1 MDKDEDE
8 EKIGKMREREGKQV
22 NTQSYDT
29 LST

>member
-22 NTQSYDT
+22 NTHSYDT

>member
-8 EKIGKMREREGKQV
+8 EKIGMMREREGKQV